1 MARMTAARALV
12 ESLRA
17 QGVDTIFG
25 IISSHTM
32 EIFDALYDHQDAIRF
47 ISTRHEQAAAMM
59 ADGYAR
65 VTGKPGVCLT
75 STGPGAANSMGGLG
89 EAYAASSPVL
99 TITSSAEEQLYE
111 RGLGT
116 MHETKNQLDML
127 ETVTRHSVHV
137 SRPEE
142 APERVREAF
151 ALFQERRQRPI
162 AIEIPSDVQG
172 QSAET
177 AISGPVRR
185 AAPAADPAAVEAAA
199 EVLLAGRRV
208 GVMAGTG
215 VHRSGAGGALTRLAE
230 RLGAPVFTTANSK
243 GAIAEDHPLSLG
255 MYGGEYNFPPGGL
268 EDPRQTFANSLDVLL
283 VAGSSLSYFRAKSQG
298 LRQPAQL
305 IHLDIDAA
313 PMDKWYETT
322 VRLVGDAGTVL
333 EQLNGA
339 LADRTGWDGAGW
351 DGPAR
356 GHEEG
361 FAAEVRAVRESI
373 RAYKRQTLPNET
385 RIMEAIRGATAR
397 DAVFVGDVGVCNHR
411 GANYCLEIY
420 EERSYLIPAWGGLGF
435 GLPAAAGAKAG
446 VPERQVIC
454 ITGDGGF
461 QFNIQELGTCVQYGL
476 RPVVLVFNDDAW
488 GLLRYYQKDRMGG
501 RYIASDLENPDFRRL
516 AMAYGACGVEAG
528 SLPEL
533 VEALEQA
540 LAAETVT
547 VIDVKTPEGFAN
559 FR

>member
-32 EIFDALYDHQDAIRF
+32 EIFDALYDHQDTIRF

-65 VTGKPGVCLT
+65 VTGKPGICLT

-127 ETVTRHSVHV
+127 ETVTRHSVHI

-142 APERVREAF
+142 APEQLREAF
-151 ALFQERRQRPI
+151 ALFQARRPRPI
-162 AIEIPSDVQG
+162 AIEIPSDVQT
-172 QSAET
+172 QKAEM
-177 AISGPVRR
+177 AISGPIRQ
-185 AAPAADPAAVEAAA
+185 AAPEADPAAVEAAA
-199 EVLLAGRRV
+199 EILLAARRV

-215 VHRSGAGGALTRLAE
+215 IHRAGAGRELTRLVE

-298 LRQPAQL
+298 LRQPPQL
-305 IHLDIDAA
+305 IHLDIDVA

-339 LADRTGWDGAGW
+339 LAGRAG
-351 DGPAR
+351 PNKTANR
-356 GHEEG
+356 VEEG

-373 RAYKRQTLPNET
+373 REYKRRTLPNET
-385 RIMEAIRGATAR
+385 KIMEAIRRATAR

-446 VPERQVIC
+446 VPERQVVC

-476 RPVVLVFNDDAW
+476 RPVVIVFNDDAW
-488 GLLRYYQKDRMGG
+488 GLLRHYQKSRKGR
-501 RYIASDLENPDFRRL
+501 RYIASDLRNPDFTRL
-516 AMAYGACGVEAG
+516 AEAYGARGLQAR

-533 VEALEQA
+533 VDALDQA
-540 LAAETVT
+540 LGAETVT

-559 FR
+559 FK

>member
-1 MARMTAARALV
+1 M
-12 ESLRA
+12 S
-17 QGVDTIFG
+17 
-25 IISSHTM
+25 
-32 EIFDALYDHQDAIRF
+32 
-47 ISTRHEQAAAMM
+47 
-59 ADGYAR
+59 
-65 VTGKPGVCLT
+65 
-75 STGPGAANSMGGLG
+75 
-89 EAYAASSPVL
+89 
-99 TITSSAEEQLYE
+99 
-111 RGLGT
+111 
-116 MHETKNQLDML
+116 
-127 ETVTRHSVHV
+127 

-142 APERVREAF
+142 APEQVREAF

-172 QSAET
+172 QSAEM
-177 AISGPVRR
+177 AISGPARR

-199 EVLLAGRRV
+199 EILLAGR
-208 GVMAGTG
+208 AGRGDGGDVAYTAQE
-215 VHRSGAGGALTRLAE
+215 RAGALTRLAE

-339 LADRTGWDGAGW
+339 LADRTGCDRT
-351 DGPAR
+351 AR

-361 FAAEVRAVRESI
+361 FEAEVRAVRESI

-385 RIMEAIRGATAR
+385 RIMEAVRRATAR

-411 GANYCLEIY
+411 GANYCLDIY

-446 VPERQVIC
+446 VPDRQVIC

-516 AMAYGACGVEAG
+516 AEAYGACGVEAG

>member
-1 MARMTAARALV
+1 MTAARALV
-12 ESLRA
+12 ESLRT

-65 VTGKPGVCLT
+65 VTGRPGICLT

-89 EAYAASSPVL
+89 EAYDASSPVL
-99 TITSSAEEQLYE
+99 TITSTAEEQLYE

-116 MHETKNQLDML
+116 MHETKNQLAML
-127 ETVTRHSVHV
+127 STVTQQSVHIR
-137 SRPEE
+137 RPEE
-142 APERVREAF
+142 VPEQIGEAF
-151 ALFQERRQRPI
+151 ERFSGLRQRPV
-162 AIEIPSDVQG
+162 AVEIPSDVQG
-172 QSAET
+172 QEAEM
-177 AISGPVRR
+177 AIPGPVRKATR
-185 AAPAADPAAVEAAA
+185 SADPAAVEAAV
-199 EVLLAGRRV
+199 EVLLAGGRV

-215 VHRSGAGGALTRLAE
+215 VHRSGAGRELTRLAE
-230 RLGAPVFTTANSK
+230 RLGAPVFTTANGK

-298 LRQPAQL
+298 LRQPPQL
-305 IHLDIDAA
+305 IQLDIDAA
-313 PMDKWYETT
+313 PMDTWYEAT
-322 VRLVGDAGTVL
+322 VRLVGDAKTVL
-333 EQLNGA
+333 KQLNGA
-339 LADRTGWDGAGW
+339 LENKRNSDRTVNDIEQ
-351 DGPAR
+351 D
-356 GHEEG
+356 
-361 FAAEVRAVRESI
+361 FAAEVWAVRERI
-373 RAYKRQTLPNET
+373 RKYKRKTMPNET
-385 RIMEAIRGATAR
+385 NIMEAIRAATAR
-397 DAVFVGDVGVCNHR
+397 EAVFVGDVGVCNHR

-476 RPVVLVFNDDAW
+476 RPVVIVFNDDAW
-488 GLLRYYQKDRMGG
+488 GLLRYYQKNRGGG
-501 RYIASDLENPDFRRL
+501 RYIASDLRNPDFTRM
-516 AMAYGACGVEAG
+516 AEAYGARGEQVK

-533 VEALEQA
+533 VEALERA
-540 LAAETVT
+540 LLAESIT

>member
-47 ISTRHEQAAAMM
+47 ISARHEHAAAMM

-65 VTGKPGVCLT
+65 VTGKPGICLT
-75 STGPGAANSMGGLG
+75 STGPGAANSTGGLG

-99 TITSSAEEQLYE
+99 TITSSAEEKLYE

-127 ETVTRHSVHV
+127 ATVTQSSVHI

-142 APERVREAF
+142 APGQVQEAF
-151 ALFQERRQRPI
+151 AQFQGWRQRPI
-162 AIEIPSDVQG
+162 ALEIPSDVQS
-172 QSAET
+172 QEAEMV
-177 AISGPVRR
+177 ISGPVRQG
-185 AAPAADPAAVEAAA
+185 APAADPASVETAA
-199 EVLLAGRRV
+199 EILLAGRRV

-215 VHRSGAGGALTRLAE
+215 VHRAGAGRELVRLAE

-298 LRQPAQL
+298 LRQPPQL

-313 PMDKWYETT
+313 TMDKWYKTT
-322 VRLVGDAGTVL
+322 VRLVGDARTVL
-333 EQLNGA
+333 EQLNCA
-339 LADRTGWDGAGW
+339 LEGKAGS
-351 DGPAR
+351 DKNVNGIK
-356 GHEEG
+356 ESY
-361 FAAEVRAVRESI
+361 AAEVQAVRESI
-373 RAYKRQTLPNET
+373 REYKRQTLPNET
-385 RIMEAIRGATAR
+385 MIMEAIREATDR

-411 GANYCLEIY
+411 GANYCLEVY

-488 GLLRYYQKDRMGG
+488 GLLRYYQKNRGNG
-501 RYIASDLENPDFRRL
+501 RYIASDLRNPDFTRL
-516 AMAYGACGVEAG
+516 AEAYGACGVQVK
-528 SLPEL
+528 SLPEM
-533 VEALEQA
+533 VQALERA
-540 LAAETVT
+540 LEAETVS
-547 VIDVKTPEGFAN
+547 VIDVKTPHGFAN
-559 FR
+559 FE